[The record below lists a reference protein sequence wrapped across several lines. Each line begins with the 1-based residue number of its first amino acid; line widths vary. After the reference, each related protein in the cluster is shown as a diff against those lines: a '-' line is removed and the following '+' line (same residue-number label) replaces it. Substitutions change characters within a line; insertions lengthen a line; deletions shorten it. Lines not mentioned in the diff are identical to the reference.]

1 MPPKARQVK
10 SQVKSKQAG
19 MMQAMA
25 ALEQRSDEEL
35 EREQRHRA
43 AAQAILGSRA
53 AERYDASATREHF
66 RKALAAAR
74 PQERLAIR
82 RMADASLALAERR
95 ADDLK
100 VAVEKLGQQ
109 APSAGQLRM
118 LRVMGFVMPG
128 KSAPMWKRARG
139 LVSILLFMAL
149 LVLAGWL
156 IVTLIALPFGGVSS
170 LAAVWLGLLLVVI
183 VLVVLVIVGRRRQA
197 RAQAAAR
204 GAG

>member
-10 SQVKSKQAG
+10 SQVKSQQAG
-19 MMQAMA
+19 MMQAMS
-25 ALEQRSDEEL
+25 ALEQRSDDEL

-53 AERYDASATREHF
+53 AERYDAAATREHF
-66 RKALAAAR
+66 RRALAAAR
-74 PQERLAIR
+74 PQERMAIR

-100 VAVEKLGQQ
+100 EAVQRLGQE

-139 LVSILLFMAL
+139 VVSVVLFLTL
-149 LVLAGWL
+149 LVVAGWL
-156 IVTLIALPFGGVSS
+156 LVNLIALPFGGVGT
-170 LAAVWLGLLLVVI
+170 LTAVWLGLLLVVAA
-183 VLVVLVIVGRRRQA
+183 LVVLVLVGRRRQA
-197 RAQAAAR
+197 RAQAARA
-204 GAG
+204 AG